1 MTMNLL
7 DYSTSSNQIDRLPTG
22 EGVRSIQSRSKQ
34 IVFIII
40 SSLSVAGSFIY
51 GWLLNPEIG
60 LLLTALGWLPLA
72 LLVFL
77 ALLIAPRSEV
87 SLGLRLAAVFWGGV
101 GATNLTLIIV
111 DAITRIF
118 GTPDLNTT
126 VVVQAAIVEEFAKGL
141 FLFGL
146 FFWFKHLV
154 RTPLAGAALGIMV
167 GAGFAFIE
175 NIMYFNNAYLQ
186 GGWDTLWATVVL
198 RAGMSFFLHSMAT
211 MCTGLFIGYVV
222 SKRNTFRFWKRI
234 IFLNMGIL
242 AAMTVHGMW
251 NGMASLSTVNAKWNV
266 LYICFWVPFVVIMT
280 IAVLMVRKRYMENK
294 AEVMVS
300 AARRGYIRM
309 SQAELMTN
317 RKTRKALYKSSKSSE
332 IIQWENSL
340 LKVQYWND
348 SISTAKN
355 ERQNRKLNKAKSKDM
370 MKLAQVVS
378 KV

>member
-7 DYSTSSNQIDRLPTG
+7 DYSTSSNRIDRLPTG
-22 EGVRSIQSRSKQ
+22 EGARSKQSRSKQ
-34 IVFIII
+34 IAFIMAAL
-40 SSLSVAGSFIY
+40 LSVAGSFIY

-111 DAITRIF
+111 DVITRIF

-222 SKRNTFRFWKRI
+222 SKRNTFGFWKKL
-234 IFLNMGIL
+234 IFLDMGIL

-294 AEVMVS
+294 AEVLIS

-317 RKTRKALYKSSKSSE
+317 RKARKALYKSSKSFE

-340 LKVQYWND
+340 LKIQYWND
-348 SISTAKN
+348 SISIAKN
-355 ERQNRKLNKAKSKDM
+355 ERQNRNLNKAKSKDM